1 MIGGSVCG
9 YMSQLFGRK
18 IVIIVSAILAAC
30 FVPLYL
36 LPRNIALLSLGAFA
50 LYFGV
55 QVIYIHKLFF
65 DTHKFSTINSIIL
78 IF

>member
-1 MIGGSVCG
+1 L
-9 YMSQLFGRK
+9 SQLFGRK

-36 LPRNIALLSLGAFA
+36 LPRNFGLLVLGAFA

-55 QVIYIHKLFF
+55 QVMNLLFF
-65 DTHKFSTINSIIL
+65 YIYYINLQLSQ
-78 IF
+78 